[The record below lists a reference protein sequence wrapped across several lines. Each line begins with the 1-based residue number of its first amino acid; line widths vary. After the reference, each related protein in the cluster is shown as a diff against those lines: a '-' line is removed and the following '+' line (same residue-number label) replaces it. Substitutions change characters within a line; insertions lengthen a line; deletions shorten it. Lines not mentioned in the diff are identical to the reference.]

1 MLLNPRRACKQL
13 RFLPYSCGTIAAG
26 ACGIDPSFRCHTAQ
40 PSRVSRAAV
49 LPYHV
54 GPPYRRANFDV
65 SHRCASRLLKRCFN
79 APFFVY
85 SATFIVRAICGA
97 GRQRAASTT
106 APIDAH
112 SMRAVLMLTLSTSGL
127 PLQGQL
133 GYFGGLVSIP
143 VTVEDCYG
151 RTAKGCPTILS
162 PGGSPICPIL
172 LHYLRCRRQPLTYTG
187 RRPRGGL
194 WRMHLSH

>member
-1 MLLNPRRACKQL
+1 MHSIYFICFLAAAPWRKFADNCLAAEPSQGLQPAALFALLVRHDRRQCL
-13 RFLPYSCGTIAAG
+13 RYRPTFSLPHCSALEGKPCCRSTI
-26 ACGIDPSFRCHTAQ
+26 
-40 PSRVSRAAV
+40 SRWAAV
-49 LPYHV
+49 
-54 GPPYRRANFDV
+54 PPRQLDV

-85 SATFIVRAICGA
+85 FATLIVRAICGA

-133 GYFGGLVSIP
+133 GYFGGLMSIP
-143 VTVEDCYG
+143 VTVEDC
-151 RTAKGCPTILS
+151 
-162 PGGSPICPIL
+162 
-172 LHYLRCRRQPLTYTG
+172 
-187 RRPRGGL
+187 
-194 WRMHLSH
+194 